1 MKIRKATLKYAKILD
16 SHNQEFFHEEGRDW
30 KKLVSSKDSVMFV
43 YEEGRDWKKLVSSK
57 DSVMFVLEVDNKI
70 IGFTGMEF
78 SDWNN
83 TIKIVMSYSLSDF
96 SR

>member
-1 MKIRKATLKYAKILD
+1 MKIRKATLKDAKILD
-16 SHNQEFFHEEGRDW
+16 SLNQEFFH
-30 KKLVSSKDSVMFV
+30 
-43 YEEGRDWKKLVSSK
+43 EEGRDWKKLVSSK

-70 IGFTGMEF
+70 IGFAGMEF

>member
-1 MKIRKATLKYAKILD
+1 MKIRKATLKDAKILD
-16 SHNQEFFHEEGRDW
+16 SLNQEFFH
-30 KKLVSSKDSVMFV
+30 
-43 YEEGRDWKKLVSSK
+43 EEGRDWKKLVSSK